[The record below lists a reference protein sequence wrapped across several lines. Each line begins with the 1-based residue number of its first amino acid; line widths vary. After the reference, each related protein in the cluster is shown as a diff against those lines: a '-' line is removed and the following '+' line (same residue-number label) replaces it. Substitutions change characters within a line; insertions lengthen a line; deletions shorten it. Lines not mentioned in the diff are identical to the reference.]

1 MTSMQSTGRRRP
13 ASWRVAAAV
22 VLGATLLAGCATEQA
37 DDDGAAAAAPRIVA
51 QIDRPL
57 RSGSAPGGERVFQ
70 DGFVRGTLSPTGQWR
85 LRGEIE
91 HPRLRCA
98 TYQVGL
104 RFGRG
109 DAECAAVDWQTDTA
123 FAPSRMQCNNA
134 TVVHTGEGAVAL
146 SPEALRALN
155 CVRISVRCTGACG

>member
-1 MTSMQSTGRRRP
+1 MQSTGRRRWTP
-13 ASWRVAAAV
+13 WPLAAAA
-22 VLGATLLAGCATEQA
+22 LGAALLTGCATTEQSA
-37 DDDGAAAAAPRIVA
+37 DDGAAAVAPRIVA

-57 RSGSAPGGERVFQ
+57 RPGSAADREREFQ
-70 DGFVRGTLSPTGQWR
+70 DGFVRGALSATGQWR

-98 TYQVGL
+98 TYQVGV

-109 DAECAAVDWQTDTA
+109 GGDCADADWQTDTA

-146 SPEALRALN
+146 SPEQLRALN